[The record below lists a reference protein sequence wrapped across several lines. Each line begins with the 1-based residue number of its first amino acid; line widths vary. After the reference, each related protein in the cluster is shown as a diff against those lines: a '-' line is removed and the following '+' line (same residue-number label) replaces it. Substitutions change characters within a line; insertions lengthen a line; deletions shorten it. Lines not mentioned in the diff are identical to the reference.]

1 MLRSAPPAA
10 LGDPIQTNH
19 MNGKSTHKGL
29 GSQVLVPSRLLLAGA
44 VAFGPLALPVLAN
57 GEASEAAA
65 ALNAARQEEAEA
77 ESVSEFRQAMIG
89 GKWWLKLRYRF
100 ENVDQANLANKSNAS
115 TLRTVL
121 GYETADYNGFRALV
135 EFEDVSVI
143 GDENAYRSPV
153 NGVPATGPDARPMV
167 ADPKGTEVNRVFLGY
182 RGITDT
188 DLRVGRR
195 RIKLDND
202 RFIGNVGWRQNEQT
216 FDALTGEYSN
226 ENLGFFYGYV
236 DHVNRVTGD
245 QSASGNVR
253 MGSHLINASYNW
265 DNLGKLSV
273 YGYLLDYTY
282 AAASSTSTYGA
293 RFAGKNKHDSWAL
306 SYEAE
311 YATQSDYA
319 DNTNDVDVDYMHGS
333 LGYHNSG
340 FTVQAGYES
349 LGGTNSM
356 NQLEAF
362 QTPLA
367 TGHKFNGWADKFLIT
382 PVGGLDDVYGKLA
395 YSYQDGKGSIALV
408 YHQFSQETGGGDY
421 GNEIDAVWGHKL
433 NADLSVGIKYADYSA
448 DDAATGGQAIDTSKG
463 WLWAAYSF

>member
-1 MLRSAPPAA
+1 M
-10 LGDPIQTNH
+10 GDPIQTNH

-77 ESVSEFRQAMIG
+77 ENVSEFRQAMIG

-100 ENVDQANLANKSNAS
+100 ESVDQENVANKAYAS

-121 GYETADYNGFRALV
+121 GYETAEYKNFRALV

-143 GDENAYRSPV
+143 GDENSYKSPI
-153 NGVPATGPDARPMV
+153 NGVTDRPVV

-182 RGITDT
+182 TGINNT
-188 DLRVGRR
+188 DLILGRR
-195 RIKLDND
+195 QIKLDND
-202 RFIGNVGWRQNEQT
+202 RFVGNVGWRQNEQT
-216 FDALTGEYSN
+216 FDVVSGEWSG
-226 ENLGFFYGYV
+226 ENAGFFYAFV
-236 DHVNRVTGD
+236 ENVNRIFGD
-245 QSASGNVR
+245 QSAIGNAR
-253 MGSHLINASYNW
+253 MASHLINGNYSW
-265 DNLGKLSV
+265 DNVGKLSV

-282 AAASSTSTYGA
+282 DSKMSTSTFGA
-293 RFAGKNKHDSWAL
+293 RFAGKNKHDSWAV

-319 DNTNDVDVDYMHGS
+319 DNAGDVDVDYMHGS

-349 LGGTNSM
+349 LGGTSDGANPFA
-356 NQLEAF
+356 AF

-367 TGHKFNGWADKFLIT
+367 TGHKFNGWADKFLTT
-382 PVGGLDDVYGKLA
+382 PAGGLEDVYGKLA
-395 YSYQDGKGSIALV
+395 YSYGDGSVALV
-408 YHQFSQETGGGDY
+408 YHQFAQETGGGDY
-421 GNEIDAVWGHKL
+421 GNEIDAVWGHKV